1 MKTGLR
7 LLITGIFLFFL
18 TSCVNVVHLNTVR
31 PGIPGPAKDE
41 FKRVVILPFADHT
54 PYLTPTGYY
63 RRNII
68 LMEAMKEDFEDTGL
82 MAAPEEGV
90 ITYLFQR
97 GIIKEIYAE
106 EISAGT
112 AYLQSELEGGIWSDS
127 MQKEIE
133 KEVFNNMSNYL
144 RSRKKDD
151 EHHCMALDNSVV
163 KELGKAFRADYVI
176 RGRVMEFTFRQ
187 EETFFPSKTGIL
199 NFFFPLGQKMAF
211 GTAKSATYEMFDG
224 ITPGSLMKMDLAD
237 TDRPLKIGGAGSK
250 PMVRLSMV
258 IQDAVTG
265 EIIWSDTADVR
276 GYAYESF
283 TNKARKKYEVPLAR
297 AIRKAS
303 KRLVIS
309 FMKYMTPP
317 EQTNYE

>member
-7 LLITGIFLFFL
+7 LLITGVFLFFL
-18 TSCVNVVHLNTVR
+18 TACVNVVHLNTVR
-31 PGIPGPAKDE
+31 PGIPGPARGE

-54 PYLTPTGYY
+54 PYLTPNGYY
-63 RRNII
+63 RRNIL
-68 LMEAMKEDFEDTGL
+68 LMEAMKEDFQDAGL
-82 MAAPEEGV
+82 MATLEEGV

-97 GIIKEIYAE
+97 GIIRETYAE

-112 AYLQSELEGGIWSDS
+112 AHLQSELDGGTWSDS

-133 KEVFNNMSNYL
+133 KEVYNNMSNYL

-151 EHHCMALDNSVV
+151 DSHCIALDSSVV

-176 RGRVMEFTFRQ
+176 RGRIMEFSFRQ

-199 NFFFPLGQKMAF
+199 TFFFPLGQKMAF
-211 GTAKSATYEMFDG
+211 GTATSTTYEMFDG
-224 ITPGSLMKMDLAD
+224 ITPNSLMDMDLAD
-237 TDRPLKIGGAGSK
+237 VDRPLKIGGARSN

-276 GYAYESF
+276 GYAYGTF
-283 TNKARKKYEVPLAR
+283 TNHAKKQYNVPLAR

-303 KRLVIS
+303 KRLVGNFI
-309 FMKYMTPP
+309 KYMTPP
-317 EQTNYE
+317 EKTNYE